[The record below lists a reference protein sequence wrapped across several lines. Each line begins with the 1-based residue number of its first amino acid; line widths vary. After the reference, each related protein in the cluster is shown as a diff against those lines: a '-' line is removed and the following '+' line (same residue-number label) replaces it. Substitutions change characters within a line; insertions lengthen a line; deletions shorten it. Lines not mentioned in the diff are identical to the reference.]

1 MTGTAPSGVVVSI
14 HTVQRRNGVA
24 EAVPEA
30 SVVADYGIQGDF
42 RSRHN
47 SDRQLTLIEEESLQA
62 TGERLGHDV
71 PPGASRRQVVVRGI
85 PLAETMG
92 RTVRAGDLVLAVAG
106 PCDPCDNMEV
116 KIGPGARAAMR
127 GWGGVCARVVQGGQL
142 RVGDDVTVDL
152 DAGLSP
158 ELMTEFLGV
167 APEAPN
173 EA

>member
-62 TGERLGHDV
+62 TGSVWGMTY
-71 PPGASRRQVVVRGI
+71 RRG
-85 PLAETMG
+85 P
-92 RTVRAGDLVLAVAG
+92 VAG
-106 PCDPCDNMEV
+106 RWWCGGSHWPRPWAGQSAPATSSSPWP
-116 KIGPGARAAMR
+116 GPAIPATTWR
-127 GWGGVCARVVQGGQL
+127 
-142 RVGDDVTVDL
+142 
-152 DAGLSP
+152 
-158 ELMTEFLGV
+158 
-167 APEAPN
+167 
-173 EA
+173 